1 MSERAKAEKL
11 LKFLPPNMKYSEE
24 LAARLEHLYTQVQL
38 LLADRDPDEQLH
50 LQLWFSVAVNSVIE
64 QVAKDASIS

>member
-1 MSERAKAEKL
+1 
-11 LKFLPPNMKYSEE
+11 MKYSEE